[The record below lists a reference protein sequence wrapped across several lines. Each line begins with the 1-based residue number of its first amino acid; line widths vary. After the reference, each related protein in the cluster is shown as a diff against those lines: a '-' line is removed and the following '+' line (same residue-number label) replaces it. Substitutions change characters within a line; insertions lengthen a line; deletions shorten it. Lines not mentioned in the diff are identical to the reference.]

1 MGDGVAVGVA
11 LGVGETVTTGVG
23 VGEEVAVGVG
33 LAVGLAVGVG
43 VAVGVGLG
51 VGETVGVGEG
61 VGESVTTATG
71 VKTADVN
78 WFMTAESSFLETEIR
93 ITKDSPPAK
102 STGQS
107 AFKLPLC
114 AETGAGFNVILPDW

>member
-1 MGDGVAVGVA
+1 M
-11 LGVGETVTTGVG
+11 TGVG
-23 VGEEVAVGVG
+23 DAVGD
-33 LAVGLAVGVG
+33 AVGVG
-43 VAVGVGLG
+43 VKDVVGSGVGEGLG